1 MSNRSFAPLFSVINV
16 TTSCNL
22 NCTYCYMQPRS
33 NEHMSIADFQRVVT
47 ELADIP
53 VFFICLGGGEPF
65 LHPKIS
71 DILKIAHGSFD
82 QVLVL
87 TNGSYITDEHMA
99 TIEEILRSK
108 GEFSMQISLDAIDPK
123 INDMTRG
130 QALATI
136 TNIERLSDLGVHIT
150 IAMVITKYN
159 IDSIIKSIDQ
169 LCKYTRHFNVMT
181 LQNART
187 VHGIKENHGVNRED
201 EAKLWHQLNEMA
213 RQRKLSICTPTTLGG
228 CATGAPCA
236 SAFSYIVIDP
246 SLMVRPCD
254 RLTDIFIG
262 DLNRSNILDI
272 WNGPLVRPILESPVP
287 YCQSRQP

>member
-1 MSNRSFAPLFSVINV
+1 
-16 TTSCNL
+16 
-22 NCTYCYMQPRS
+22 MQPRS
-33 NEHMSIADFQRVVT
+33 NEHMSLADFQRVVN

-130 QALATI
+130 QALVTI
-136 TNIERLSDLGVHIT
+136 KNIERLSDLGVHIT

-213 RQRKLSICTPTTLGG
+213 RQRKLSICTPTTLGS

-262 DLNRSNILDI
+262 DLKRSNILDI
-272 WNGPLVRPILESPVP
+272 WNGPLVRPILKSPVP